1 MNIEDGFEKYLETLE
16 ELIDTAFGQAFRK
29 KGKQEPASQ
38 TRDAKYQSIQE
49 YTEQTG
55 KRFRVTKDQKER
67 SLSRED
73 AFKEFV
79 QTLTD
84 ES

>member
-1 MNIEDGFEKYLETLE
+1 MNNTNDGLEKYMETLE

-29 KGKQEPASQ
+29 KGKEAPS
-38 TRDAKYQSIQE
+38 TPKNAKYQSIQE

-55 KRFRVTKDQKER
+55 KRFRVTKNQKER
-67 SLSRED
+67 NLSRDE
-73 AFKEFV
+73 AFQEFLH
-79 QTLTD
+79 TLSD